1 MTERGASLCVAGL
14 AIAEEWRFVEVERPD
29 LAISEELRFDGD
41 PGKTGGGAMRGD
53 SVGKVV
59 GDCAEDPGLDD
70 AIHARPVRIG
80 GDRLVEEDVLLKGEL
95 PNGEE
100 ELVALA
106 GVVAGGDVEDDGDQT
121 PDVLDS
127 HSLHVEVHE
136 GGGLVKQ

>member
-1 MTERGASLCVAGL
+1 MHELPELG
-14 AIAEEWRFVEVERPD
+14 VEVQ
-29 LAISEELRFDGD
+29 D
-41 PGKTGGGAMRGD
+41 PCLPVAEKLGLEGKPGGTGSGVALHGG
-53 SVGKVV
+53 VGKVV

-100 ELVALA
+100 ELVAPA

-127 HSLHVEVHE
+127 HSLHVEVRE